1 MIGFLPEIYPD
12 ELVYSYL
19 ARYYVRSGYINYTF
33 FAENIYV
40 NKNTV
45 PDIEFFNTF
54 TKELLNVITK
64 NYSLDYLI
72 KNHTMFNCY
81 ARFIKYEK
89 RKQAY
94 TAMRKMEGGY
104 YNLLSIPVSKVK
116 RYLRYCPECAKED
129 REKYGETY
137 WHRLHQM
144 MGVNVCTKHKCYLV
158 DSEVAISSNA
168 SPMLKSAEQEI
179 RYQDEKSICNN
190 EVEYQISE
198 YVGKVFESK
207 LFLNN
212 KICAGEFLNSK
223 LSNTKYKSVRG
234 KQRNIELLC
243 EDFNKYYSELKDNN
257 FKESWQ
263 IGKVLSNYRT
273 NTYEICLLAMFLNI
287 SASELTN
294 MKLPEKTQEELFD
307 EEVKRLRD
315 KGLKYPEIAKF
326 MNASYNVVKP
336 IGENLYGKYRVQEK
350 CINKGGVKKKN
361 WNSIDN
367 EMLSKV
373 KDAIKE
379 LFGDGITRPKRITK
393 SSVAGIL
400 GVYDKIFNNLP
411 ICKQE
416 IEKYYESYEEY
427 WAREVEW
434 AVKTIQREGQTLT
447 LTRVLEYINLRREN
461 FDACI
466 PYLKKGSAIWELI

>member
-1 MIGFLPEIYPD
+1 
-12 ELVYSYL
+12 
-19 ARYYVRSGYINYTF
+19 VRSGYINYTF

-40 NKNTV
+40 NKSTV
-45 PDIEFFNTF
+45 PDIEFLNAFTDDTLKGLIKNCTF
-54 TKELLNVITK
+54 
-64 NYSLDYLI
+64 DYLI
-72 KNHTMFNCY
+72 KNHTMFNYY

-89 RKQAY
+89 RKKAY
-94 TAMRKMEGGY
+94 KAMLKMEGGY

-168 SPMLKSAEQEI
+168 SPMLKSAEQEVG
-179 RYQDEKSICNN
+179 YQYEKTICCN
-190 EVEYQISE
+190 ETEDQLSKYI
-198 YVGKVFESK
+198 GKVFESK

-212 KICAGEFLNSK
+212 KVCAGDFLNSK

-243 EDFNKYYSELKDNN
+243 EDFNKYYSELRDNN

-273 NTYEICLLAMFLNI
+273 NTYEICLLAIFLNI

-294 MKLPEKTQEELFD
+294 MKLPQKTQEELFD

-315 KGLKYPEIAKF
+315 TGLKYPEIAII

-350 CINKGGVKKKN
+350 GANKGGAKKKD
-361 WNSIDN
+361 WNKIDN
-367 EMLSKV
+367 EMLPEV
-373 KDAIKE
+373 KNAIKI
-379 LFGDGITRPKRITK
+379 LYGDGIQRPKRVNK

-400 GVYDKIFNNLP
+400 GVHDKIFNNLP
-411 ICKQE
+411 KCKEE
-416 IEKYYESYEEY
+416 IEKYRESIEEY

-434 AVKTIQREGQTLT
+434 AANKIQREGQTLT
-447 LTRVLEYINLRREN
+447 LTRVLEYTNMRRKN

-466 PYLKKGSAIWELI
+466 PYLEKGSAIWNLI

>member
-1 MIGFLPEIYPD
+1 M
-12 ELVYSYL
+12 
-19 ARYYVRSGYINYTF
+19 RSGYINYTF

-40 NKNTV
+40 KKGTV
-45 PDIEFFNTF
+45 PDIEFFNLL
-54 TKELLNVITK
+54 TKESLNVITK

-72 KNHTMFNCY
+72 KNHTMFNYY
-81 ARFIKYEK
+81 ARFIGYEK
-89 RKQAY
+89 RKKAY
-94 TAMRKMEGGY
+94 KAMVKMEGGY

-129 REKYGETY
+129 RLKYGETY

-158 DSEVAISSNA
+158 DSEVVISSNA

-179 RYQDEKSICNN
+179 QVSSEIKLCLN
-190 EVEYQISE
+190 ETEDQLSKYI
-198 YVGKVFESK
+198 GKVFESK

-234 KQRNIELLC
+234 KQRNIASLC

-273 NTYEICLLAMFLNI
+273 NTYEICLLAQFLNI

-350 CINKGGVKKKN
+350 CVNKGGTKKKD
-361 WNSIDN
+361 WNKIDN
-367 EMLSKV
+367 EMLPKV
-373 KDAIKE
+373 KDTIKE
-379 LFGDGITRPKRITK
+379 LFGDGIIRPKRITK
-393 SSVAGIL
+393 SSGAGIL
-400 GVYDKIFNNLP
+400 GVHDKIFNNLP
-411 ICKQE
+411 KCREE
-416 IEKYYESYEEY
+416 IEKYRESIEEY

-434 AVKTIQREGQTLT
+434 AVQKIQREGQTLT
-447 LTRVLEYINLRREN
+447 LTRVLEYINLRKKN
-461 FDACI
+461 FEACV
-466 PYLKKGSAIWELI
+466 PYLKEEIYMLVR